1 MKTFRRLLKLIAPYR
16 WQMLLAALLGFFS
29 VGGNTALLAASAL
42 LIARAALHPPVVE
55 LMLLIAGVRFFGLSR
70 AVCRYLE
77 RYVAHDVTFRV
88 LGRIRAWFYGVLE
101 PLAPARLAGYRSG
114 DILSRIVADVETLQN
129 FYLRVLAPVPVA
141 LLVLPAVFVFL
152 AWFELRAAL
161 AFAGFF
167 LLAGA
172 GIPLGIRALSRQA
185 ARGLGQVRAELNARL
200 VDGIRGL
207 TELVAFG
214 QAGRYREQVAALDRK
229 LAGRQGRLAGIN
241 ALAGALTGLAG
252 NLALWSV
259 LMLTVL
265 AVERG
270 KLDGVYLPMLALA
283 ALGGFEAVQPLPL
296 LFPQLEESLAAA
308 RRLFE
313 LAAANPAVRDPAGP
327 AGGFAAR
334 DLPGPACEPAGYDL
348 TVAGLRFR
356 YAPDE
361 PAALDGLDFVLPAG
375 GKMAIVGPSGA
386 GKSTLIN
393 LLLRFWDYGEGS
405 IRLGGCELKTLPQEQ
420 VRRLMGVVAQHTHLF
435 NATIR
440 ENLLLARP
448 GATVEEMIRAA
459 RETSIHGFIQ
469 NLPRGYDTYVGE
481 GGFKLSG
488 GQRQRLAIAR
498 ALLKDA
504 PMLVLDEATA
514 GLDPVTEREVL
525 ATVRRLMAGRTTL
538 VITHRLAGLAEMD
551 EILVMDG
558 GRIVERGTQE
568 ELLRRNGL
576 FHRMWQLQHL

>member
-1 MKTFRRLLKLIAPYR
+1 MNTFLRLLKLIAPYR
-16 WQMLLAALLGFFS
+16 WPVLLAALLGFFS
-29 VGGNTALLAASAL
+29 VGGNIALLAASAL
-42 LIARAALHPPVVE
+42 LIARAALHPPVVA
-55 LMLLIAGVRFFGLSR
+55 LMLLIAGVRFFGLTR

-88 LGRIRAWFYGVLE
+88 LGRMRAWFYGALE
-101 PLAPARLAGYRSG
+101 PLAPARLTEYRSG
-114 DILSRIVADVETLQN
+114 DILSRIVTDVETLQN

-152 AWFELRAAL
+152 AQFEFGAAL
-161 AFAGFF
+161 AFATFF

-172 GIPLGIRALSRQA
+172 GIPLVIMRHSREP
-185 ARGLGQVRAELNARL
+185 ARTVGRVRAELNARL
-200 VDGIRGL
+200 VDGIRGM
-207 TELVAFG
+207 TELAAFG
-214 QAGRYREQVAALDRK
+214 QAGRYREQVAALGRE
-229 LAGRQGRLAGIN
+229 LAGRQGRLAGID
-241 ALAGALTGLAG
+241 ALGGALTSLAG
-252 NLALWSV
+252 NLALWAV
-259 LMLTVL
+259 LMLTVT
-265 AVERG
+265 AVGRG
-270 KLDGVYLPMLALA
+270 KLDWVYLPMLVLA
-283 ALGGFEAVQPLPL
+283 VPGAFEAVQPLPL

-313 LAAANPAVRDPAGP
+313 LAGARPAVRDQAGP
-327 AGGFAAR
+327 AGGSPVR
-334 DLPGPACEPAGYDL
+334 DFSGPACEPAGYDL
-348 TVAGLRFR
+348 EVAGLRFR

-361 PAALDGLDFVLPAG
+361 PAALDGLDFVLSAG
-375 GKMAIVGPSGA
+375 GKLAVVGSSGA

-393 LLLRFWDYGEGS
+393 LLLRFWDYREGS
-405 IRLGGCELKTLPQEQ
+405 IRLGGCELKTLPREQ

-459 RETSIHGFIQ
+459 REASIHEFIQ

-504 PMLVLDEATA
+504 PILVLDEATA

-525 ATVRRLMAGRTTL
+525 AAIRRLTAGRTTL
-538 VITHRLAGLAEMD
+538 VITHRLAGLEEMD

-558 GRIVERGTQE
+558 GRVVERGTQE
-568 ELLRRNGL
+568 ELLRRDGL
-576 FHRMWQLQHL
+576 FRRMWKLQHL